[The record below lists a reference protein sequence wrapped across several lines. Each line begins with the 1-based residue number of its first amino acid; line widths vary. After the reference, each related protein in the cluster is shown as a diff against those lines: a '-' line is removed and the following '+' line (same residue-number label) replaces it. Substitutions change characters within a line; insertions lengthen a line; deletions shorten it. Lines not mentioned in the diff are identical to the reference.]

1 MIPNDITYTA
11 AFSAGLLS
19 FLSPCVLPLVPIYLG
34 YLTGAG
40 AGNRDIG
47 VEQSRVFTLAHG
59 IAFVFGFSL
68 IFIVLGAGFGVF
80 GDFLTD
86 NLDWVLRIGGILVII
101 MGLHLLGVI
110 KIPMLYMEKR
120 LEYQHGGNPN
130 VFSSIL
136 IGATFGAGWTP
147 CVGPILGGIL
157 TLAAIQ
163 GDPLQGASLLTV
175 YSLGLGVPFLIA
187 AFGLGQASKAIRKFG
202 PYLRYIEM
210 ASGVLLI
217 FVGLL
222 IFLDRFTEL
231 NSILIQ
237 FTPAW
242 LFDRL

>member
-1 MIPNDITYTA
+1 MIPTDITYTA

-40 AGNRDIG
+40 AGNRDIQ
-47 VEQSRVFTLAHG
+47 VEQSRLFTLAHG
-59 IAFVFGFSL
+59 GAFVFGFSL

-101 MGLHLLGVI
+101 MGLHLIGVI
-110 KIPMLYMEKR
+110 KIPFLYMEKR
-120 LEYQHGGNPN
+120 MEYQHGGNPN
-130 VFSSIL
+130 VFSSML

-157 TLAAIQ
+157 TLAALQ
-163 GDPLQGASLLTV
+163 GDALQGASLLTV

-187 AFGLGQASKAIRKFG
+187 AIGLGQASRFIRKMG
-202 PYLRYIEM
+202 PYLRYIEI
-210 ASGVLLI
+210 ASGVLLV
-217 FVGLL
+217 FVGVL
-222 IFLDRFTEL
+222 IFSNYLSVI
-231 NSILIQ
+231 NSYFIQ

-242 LFDRL
+242 LFERL